1 MCLLAVLM
9 LSACGARKKTVAVV
23 PTEPAMPAWHTS
35 LVQNTV
41 AVLEIDGRAFNANC
55 MLQTVRDSMIIASIM
70 PMLNMELIRLE
81 LTPDTI
87 VAIDKVN
94 RRYTRIA
101 MTQAEKHVVPTIR
114 WSDLQDVAI
123 GEGVQSGETAAVG
136 YTFRH
141 HTVKLSLTYGP
152 MNRDVPVNV
161 RGLNLDRYQFVDI
174 NTLLNE

>member
-1 MCLLAVLM
+1 MLLLILV
-9 LSACGARKKTVAVV
+9 LSACGARKKTVIMV
-23 PTEPAMPAWHTS
+23 PDEPAVPSWHTA

-94 RRYTRIA
+94 RRYTRVA
-101 MTQAEKHVVPTIR
+101 MAQAEKHVVPALR
-114 WSDLQDVAI
+114 WSDLQDFAV

-141 HTVKLSLTYGP
+141 HTVKLNLTYGP

-161 RGLNLDRYQFVDI
+161 RSLNLDRYQFVDI